1 MSSRTEAIKR
11 KTAKAEAA
19 RKAAEARARG
29 ETSVGALVQ
38 ADVREKTPEVGRP
51 GESTERTSAVVVE
64 VPAAEAPRKR
74 NRPDGSSEVRP
85 YVPEWSVLASDS
97 IAILAPD
104 RIKEVSGDLCRSQ
117 ILPADRGTY
126 ESATALQACEQLMC
140 FLSLVSV
147 FALYFR
153 VL

>member
-117 ILPADRGTY
+117 IFPIPLLISFTFWRSISFG
-126 ESATALQACEQLMC
+126 LQG
-140 FLSLVSV
+140 LSEGSLLELN
-147 FALYFR
+147 FFPL
-153 VL
+153 